1 MRRNLSSRRRRR
13 TGDDRH
19 PIRVGGHGIGHLLLW
34 HWPGRTVR
42 CPPFTQWIQ
51 VLPYWSTNWW
61 VMFWVIIAAVGATG
75 LIGLILIICLG
86 LSRGLRQ
93 AKSLYGLTGW
103 ATTRQMADGG
113 LKLRNKL

>member
-1 MRRNLSSRRRRR
+1 MRRNLLAA
-13 TGDDRH
+13 
-19 PIRVGGHGIGHLLLW
+19 VAGGLATIAIPYAWVATASAIYCSGIGRAELF
-34 HWPGRTVR
+34 G
-42 CPPFTQWIQ
+42 PPFTQWIQ